1 MNRELCDSPI
11 TKLLLL
17 CAIALALVTA
27 CATDLTE
34 SGSKVRLL
42 NSADEASKCQE
53 VKVITTYDYSG
64 SDEAGNATKK
74 ALNEAAL
81 AGANAFYVVSTSQD
95 ALSGASVVGN
105 ALICK

>member
-1 MNRELCDSPI
+1 M

-17 CAIALALVTA
+17 CTIVLSLVAA

-34 SGSKVRLL
+34 AGSKVRLL
-42 NSADEASKCQE
+42 ASADQASHCQ
-53 VKVITTYDYSG
+53 VIKVITAGDNTG
-64 SDEAGNATKK
+64 SDDAGNATKK
-74 ALNEAAL
+74 ALNEAAV
-81 AGANAFYVVSTSQD
+81 AGANAFYIVSTSQD

>member
-1 MNRELCDSPI
+1 M

-17 CAIALALVTA
+17 CAIALSLVTA

-34 SGSKVRLL
+34 AGSKVRLL
-42 NSADEASKCQE
+42 NSADEASKCQV
-53 VKVITTYDYSG
+53 VKVITAGDYNG
-64 SDEAGNATKK
+64 NDEAGNATKK
-74 ALNEAAL
+74 ALNQAAA

-95 ALSGASVVGN
+95 WLNGASVVGN